1 MKNYSQPFVKYHG
14 CGNSLLDGTNMLLE
28 TGEKSFLE
36 TYNPLWKKPFDGGN
50 KIAKSTRNKLKTKA
64 RADVSF
70 MGKYFE
76 TILLI
81 AAIMTQMM
89 NLQTMNQEAIS
100 QITNQQLLMH
110 QTLNKIQQRANLI

>member
-1 MKNYSQPFVKYHG
+1 
-14 CGNSLLDGTNMLLE
+14 
-28 TGEKSFLE
+28 
-36 TYNPLWKKPFDGGN
+36 
-50 KIAKSTRNKLKTKA
+50 
-64 RADVSF
+64 

-76 TILLI
+76 TIILI